1 MNYKETINKLTKK
14 INENNKDNLSPI
26 QKMLL
31 ANQDKRKRTERII
44 EAERTRKGESI
55 ALLAARGIK
64 RRELQNAN
72 RNSDEDI
79 ER

>member
-26 QKMLL
+26 KKMLL

-64 RRELQNAN
+64 RRELQNTN